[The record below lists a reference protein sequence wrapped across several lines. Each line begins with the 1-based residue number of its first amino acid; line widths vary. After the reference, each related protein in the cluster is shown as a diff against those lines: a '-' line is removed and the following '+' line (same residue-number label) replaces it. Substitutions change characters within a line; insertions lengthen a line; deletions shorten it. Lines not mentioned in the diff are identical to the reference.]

1 MIAKIQIWGSKGAPP
16 WPPEAFYS
24 LKRGDVIYRGVMWEP
39 KYLKRIDLRLLL
51 VVFLLM
57 GASVLVILATSQ
69 PVGAESFVFTRLAK
83 NQIRAFCI
91 GLFVF
96 LFLACFDYR
105 KLREYTWF
113 FYVGTVILLL
123 GLYFVPAIHNVR
135 RWYRLP
141 FLPFD
146 LQPSEIAKLVVVIT
160 LSWYLERNME
170 HVKKFTTFLQG
181 SIIVFIPFALIL
193 KQPDLG
199 TALVLCPIALSMFYI
214 GGIDRRILKTLSL
227 IGLIILT
234 LVLSIFMDVLSHDEM
249 RPYATKFIK
258 EYQYERLNPYTYHQ
272 KAGQT
277 AIGVGGYLGSGF
289 LKSEYTGNKFLPYG
303 YTDSVFPAFAEEYGM
318 VGALLLLALFFSL
331 IYFSFQV
338 TGVARDYF
346 GRLLASGIA
355 IYIAMHVIVNIGM
368 MTGFLP
374 ITGVPLILVTYG
386 GSSVIATFIALGLL
400 QSIYARRFTF

>member
-1 MIAKIQIWGSKGAPP
+1 
-16 WPPEAFYS
+16 
-24 LKRGDVIYRGVMWEP
+24 MWEP
-39 KYLKRIDLRLLL
+39 KYLRRIDLRLLF
-51 VVFLLM
+51 VVVLLM
-57 GASVLVILATSQ
+57 LASILVILATSQ
-69 PVGAESFVFTRLAK
+69 PENSDAIVFTSLCK
-83 NQIRAFCI
+83 NQIRAFAL
-91 GLFVF
+91 GLFIF
-96 LFLACFDYR
+96 FFLACFDYR

-113 FYVGTVILLL
+113 FYIGTVLLLL
-123 GLYFVPAIHNVR
+123 GLFFVAPIHNVR

-146 LQPSEIAKLVVVIT
+146 LQPSEIAKLVVVLT

-170 HVKKFTTFLQG
+170 RVKNFSVFLCG
-181 SIIVFIPFALIL
+181 SLIVFIPFVLIL

-199 TALVLCPIALSMFYI
+199 TALVLCPVTLAMFYI
-214 GGIDRRILKTLSL
+214 GGINGKILRVLCILGMMT
-227 IGLIILT
+227 LT
-234 LVLSIFMDVLSHDEM
+234 LVLSIYMGIFSHDDM
-249 RPYATKFIK
+249 RPVFTKVMK
-258 EYQYERLNPYTYHQ
+258 EYQYERLNPNTFHQ

-277 AIGVGGYLGSGF
+277 AIGLGHYLGSGF

-303 YTDSVFPAFAEEYGM
+303 YTDSVFPAFTEEFGL
-318 VGALLLLALFFSL
+318 VGGLLLLSLFFSL

-368 MTGFLP
+368 MCGFLP
-374 ITGVPLILVTYG
+374 ITGVPLILITYG

>member
-1 MIAKIQIWGSKGAPP
+1 
-16 WPPEAFYS
+16 
-24 LKRGDVIYRGVMWEP
+24 MWEP
-39 KYLKRIDLRLLL
+39 KYLRRIDLRLLL

-57 GASVLVILATSQ
+57 GTSILVILATSQ
-69 PVGAESFVFTRLAK
+69 PDQSEAIVFTRLCK
-83 NQIRAFCI
+83 NQLRAFAL
-91 GLFVF
+91 GLFIF
-96 LFLACFDYR
+96 FFLACFDYR
-105 KLREYTWF
+105 KLRQYTWF
-113 FYVGTVILLL
+113 FYIGTIILLL
-123 GLYFVPAIHNVR
+123 GLYFAPAIHNVR

-170 HVKKFTTFLQG
+170 RVQRFSVFLRG
-181 SIIVFIPFALIL
+181 SLIVFIPFALIL

-199 TALVLCPIALSMFYI
+199 TALVLCPIALAMFYI
-214 GGIDRRILKTLSL
+214 GGVDGRILKVLSVFG
-227 IGLIILT
+227 IIILS
-234 LVLSIFMDVLSHDEM
+234 LVLSIFMGIFSHEDM
-249 RPYATKFIK
+249 RPVFTKFMK
-258 EYQYERLNPYTYHQ
+258 EYQYERLNPDTFHQ

-277 AIGVGGYLGSGF
+277 AIGLGHVFGSGF

-303 YTDSVFPAFAEEYGM
+303 YTDSVFPAFAEEFGF
-318 VGALLLLALFFSL
+318 VGSILLLSLFFSL

-355 IYIAMHVIVNIGM
+355 IYIAMHVIINIGM
-368 MTGFLP
+368 MCGFLP

-386 GSSVIATFIALGLL
+386 GSSVVATFIALGLL

>member
-1 MIAKIQIWGSKGAPP
+1 
-16 WPPEAFYS
+16 
-24 LKRGDVIYRGVMWEP
+24 MWEP
-39 KYLKRIDLRLLL
+39 KYLRRIDLRLLL
-51 VVFLLM
+51 CVLLLM
-57 GASVLVILATSQ
+57 VASVLVILATSQ
-69 PVGAESFVFTRLAK
+69 PEHAESLVFTRLCK
-83 NQIRAFCI
+83 NQIRAFAI

-96 LFLACFDYR
+96 FFLSCFDYR
-105 KLREYTWF
+105 KLREYTWL
-113 FYVGTVILLL
+113 FYIGMIVLLL
-123 GLYFVPAIHNVR
+123 GLFFVAPIHNVR

-141 FLPFD
+141 ILPFD

-170 HVKKFTTFLQG
+170 RVKKFSVFLCA
-181 SIIVFIPFALIL
+181 SLIVFIPFVLIL

-199 TALVLCPIALSMFYI
+199 TALVLCPIALAMFYI
-214 GGIDRRILKTLSL
+214 GGIDGRILRVLC
-227 IGLIILT
+227 IFGVIILS
-234 LVLSIFMDVLSHDEM
+234 LVLSIFMGVFSHDDM
-249 RPYATKFIK
+249 RPVFTKFMK
-258 EYQYERLNPYTYHQ
+258 EYQYERLNPNTYHQ

-277 AIGVGGYLGSGF
+277 AIGLGHYFGSGF

-303 YTDSVFPAFAEEYGM
+303 YTDSVFPAFAEEFGF
-318 VGALLLLALFFSL
+318 VGSSLLLSLFFSL

-368 MTGFLP
+368 MCGFLP
-374 ITGVPLILVTYG
+374 ITGVPLILVTSG
-386 GSSVIATFIALGLL
+386 GSSVIATFVALGLL

>member
-1 MIAKIQIWGSKGAPP
+1 
-16 WPPEAFYS
+16 
-24 LKRGDVIYRGVMWEP
+24 MWEP
-39 KYLKRIDLRLLL
+39 KYLRRIDLRLLF

-57 GASVLVILATSQ
+57 CASILVILATTQ
-69 PVGAESFVFTRLAK
+69 PDQSELMVFTNLAK
-83 NQIRAFCI
+83 NQVRAFAL
-91 GLFVF
+91 GLLIFF
-96 LFLACFDYR
+96 FLACFDYR

-113 FYVGTVILLL
+113 FYVGTVLLLL
-123 GLYFVPAIHNVR
+123 GLYFVAPIHNVR

-170 HVKKFTTFLQG
+170 RVKKISVFLQG
-181 SIIVFIPFALIL
+181 SLIVFIPFALIL

-199 TALVLCPIALSMFYI
+199 TALVLCPIALAMFYI
-214 GGIDRRILKTLSL
+214 GGIDGRILRVCTIL
-227 IGLIILT
+227 GLIILSF
-234 LVLSIFMDVLSHDEM
+234 VLCIFMGLVSHDQM
-249 RPYATKFIK
+249 RPVFTKFMK
-258 EYQYERLNPYTYHQ
+258 EYQYERLNPDTFHQ

-277 AIGVGGYLGSGF
+277 AIGLGYYFGSGF

-303 YTDSVFPAFAEEYGM
+303 YTDSVFPAFTEEYGL
-318 VGALLLLALFFSL
+318 VGGLFLLALFFSL

-368 MTGFLP
+368 MCGFLP

-386 GSSVIATFIALGLL
+386 GSSVVATFTALGLL

>member
-1 MIAKIQIWGSKGAPP
+1 
-16 WPPEAFYS
+16 
-24 LKRGDVIYRGVMWEP
+24 MWEP
-39 KYLKRIDLRLLL
+39 KYLRRIDLRLLL
-51 VVFLLM
+51 VVVLLM
-57 GASVLVILATSQ
+57 CASILVILATTQ
-69 PVGAESFVFTRLAK
+69 PENAEGLVFTRLCK
-83 NQIRAFCI
+83 NQLRAFGL

-96 LFLACFDYR
+96 FFLACFDYR
-105 KLREYTWF
+105 KLRGYTWF
-113 FYVGTVILLL
+113 FYVGTIFLLL
-123 GLYFVPAIHNVR
+123 GLFFVSPIHNVR

-170 HVKKFTTFLQG
+170 RVKKFSTFLKG
-181 SIIVFIPFALIL
+181 SLIVFIPFALIL

-199 TALVLCPIALSMFYI
+199 TALVLCPIALAMFYI
-214 GGIDRRILKTLSL
+214 GGIDGRILRGLSFF
-227 IGLIILT
+227 GLAIMS
-234 LVLSIFMDVLSHDEM
+234 LVLSIYMGVFSHDDL
-249 RPYATKFIK
+249 RPVFTKVMK
-258 EYQYERLNPYTYHQ
+258 EYQYERLNPNTFHQ

-277 AIGVGGYLGSGF
+277 AIGLGGYLGSGF

-303 YTDSVFPAFAEEYGM
+303 YTDSVFPAFAEEFGL
-318 VGALLLLALFFSL
+318 VGGVLLLLLFFSL

-368 MTGFLP
+368 MCGFLP
-374 ITGVPLILVTYG
+374 ITGVPLILITYG
-386 GSSVIATFIALGLL
+386 GSSVLATFVALGLL

>member
-1 MIAKIQIWGSKGAPP
+1 
-16 WPPEAFYS
+16 
-24 LKRGDVIYRGVMWEP
+24 MWEP
-39 KYLKRIDLRLLL
+39 KYLRRIDLRLLL
-51 VVFLLM
+51 VVCLLM
-57 GASVLVILATSQ
+57 ASSIAVILATSQ
-69 PVGAESFVFTRLAK
+69 PEMSDTFIFTKLAK
-83 NQIRAFCI
+83 NQMRAFAL
-91 GLFVF
+91 GLFIF
-96 LFLACFDYR
+96 FFLACFDYR

-113 FYVGTVILLL
+113 FYLGTIILLL
-123 GLYFVPAIHNVR
+123 GLYFVAPIHNVR

-146 LQPSEIAKLVVVIT
+146 LQPSEIAKLVVVLT

-170 HVKKFTTFLQG
+170 RVKFFSTFVIG
-181 SIIVFIPFALIL
+181 SLIVFVPFVLIL

-214 GGIDRRILKTLSL
+214 GGIDGRILKVLCV
-227 IGLIILT
+227 IGIFILT
-234 LVLSIFMDVLSHDEM
+234 FVLSIFMGIFSHEDM
-249 RPYATKFIK
+249 RPVFTKVMK
-258 EYQYERLNPYTYHQ
+258 EYQYERLNPETFHQ

-277 AIGVGGYLGSGF
+277 AIGLGHYFGSGF

-303 YTDSVFPAFAEEYGM
+303 FTDSVFPAFTEEFGL
-318 VGALLLLALFFSL
+318 VGSLLLLLLFFSL

-355 IYIAMHVIVNIGM
+355 IYIAMHVIINIGM
-368 MTGFLP
+368 MCGFLP

>member
-1 MIAKIQIWGSKGAPP
+1 
-16 WPPEAFYS
+16 
-24 LKRGDVIYRGVMWEP
+24 
-39 KYLKRIDLRLLL
+39 
-51 VVFLLM
+51 M
-57 GASVLVILATSQ
+57 GASVVVILATTQ
-69 PVGAESFVFTRLAK
+69 PEGVENFTFTRLAK
-83 NQIRAFCI
+83 NQIRAFAI

-96 LFLACFDYR
+96 FFLACFDYR

-113 FYVGTVILLL
+113 FYIGTIILLL
-123 GLYFVPAIHNVR
+123 GLYFVAPIHNVR

-170 HVKKFTTFLQG
+170 KVKNFSIFLRG

-214 GGIDRRILKTLSL
+214 GGIDGRILKVLS
-227 IGLIILT
+227 GLGVVILG
-234 LVLSIFMDVLSHDEM
+234 LVLSIFLGLVSHDEM

-258 EYQYERLNPYTYHQ
+258 EYQYERLNPNTYHQ

-277 AIGVGGYLGSGF
+277 AIGVGHYMGSGF

-303 YTDSVFPAFAEEYGM
+303 FTDSVFPAFAEEFGL
-318 VGALLLLALFFSL
+318 VGALLLLSLFFSL

-368 MTGFLP
+368 MCGFLP
-374 ITGVPLILVTYG
+374 ITGVPLILVTSG

>member
-1 MIAKIQIWGSKGAPP
+1 
-16 WPPEAFYS
+16 
-24 LKRGDVIYRGVMWEP
+24 MWEP
-39 KYLKRIDLRLLL
+39 KYLRKIDLRLLL

-57 GASVLVILATSQ
+57 GASLLVILATSQ
-69 PVGAESFVFTRLAK
+69 PDGAEGVVFTKLCK
-83 NQIRAFCI
+83 NQMRAF
-91 GLFVF
+91 GLGLLIFF
-96 LFLACFDYR
+96 FLACFDYR

-113 FYVGTVILLL
+113 FYVVTLLLLL
-123 GLYFVPAIHNVR
+123 GLYFVAPIHNVR
-135 RWYRLP
+135 RWYRVS

-146 LQPSEIAKLVVVIT
+146 LQPSEIAKLVVVLT

-170 HVKKFTTFLQG
+170 RVKSFSVFLK
-181 SIIVFIPFALIL
+181 SSLIVFIPFVLIL

-214 GGIDRRILKTLSL
+214 GGIDGRILKVLCIL
-227 IGLIILT
+227 GIIILGI
-234 LVLSIFMDVLSHDEM
+234 VLSIFMGIVSHEKM
-249 RPYATKFIK
+249 RPTFTSFVK
-258 EYQYERLNPYTYHQ
+258 EYQYERLNPNTYHQ

-277 AIGVGGYLGSGF
+277 AIGLGYVFGSGF

-303 YTDSVFPAFAEEYGM
+303 YTDSVFPAFAEEYGL
-318 VGALLLLALFFSL
+318 VGSLLLLSLFFCL

-338 TGVARDYF
+338 TESSKDYF

-355 IYIAMHVIVNIGM
+355 IYISMHVIVNIGM
-368 MTGFLP
+368 MCGFLP

-386 GSSVIATFIALGLL
+386 GSSVVATFIALGLL

>member
-1 MIAKIQIWGSKGAPP
+1 
-16 WPPEAFYS
+16 
-24 LKRGDVIYRGVMWEP
+24 MWEP

-57 GASVLVILATSQ
+57 GASVVVILATTQ
-69 PVGAESFVFTRLAK
+69 PEGVENFTFTRLAK
-83 NQIRAFCI
+83 NQIRAFAI

-96 LFLACFDYR
+96 FFLACFDYR

-113 FYVGTVILLL
+113 FYIGTIILLL
-123 GLYFVPAIHNVR
+123 GLYFVAPIHNVR

-170 HVKKFTTFLQG
+170 KVKNFSILLRG

-214 GGIDRRILKTLSL
+214 GGIDGRILKVLS
-227 IGLIILT
+227 GLGVVILG
-234 LVLSIFMDVLSHDEM
+234 LVLSIFLGLVSHDEM

-258 EYQYERLNPYTYHQ
+258 EYQYERLNPNTYHQ

-277 AIGVGGYLGSGF
+277 AIGVGHYMGSGF

-303 YTDSVFPAFAEEYGM
+303 FTDSVFPAFAEEFGL
-318 VGALLLLALFFSL
+318 VGALLLLSLFFSL

-368 MTGFLP
+368 MCGFLP
-374 ITGVPLILVTYG
+374 ITGVPLILVTSG

>member
-1 MIAKIQIWGSKGAPP
+1 
-16 WPPEAFYS
+16 
-24 LKRGDVIYRGVMWEP
+24 MWEP
-39 KYLKRIDLRLLL
+39 KYLRRIDLRLLL
-51 VVFLLM
+51 VVVLLM
-57 GASVLVILATSQ
+57 VASILVIMATSQ
-69 PVGAESFVFTRLAK
+69 PENSDTVVFTKLCK
-83 NQIRAFCI
+83 NQIRAFAL
-91 GLFVF
+91 GLFIF
-96 LFLACFDYR
+96 FFLACFDYR

-113 FYVGTVILLL
+113 FYVGTVLLLL
-123 GLYFVPAIHNVR
+123 GLFFVAPIHNVR

-146 LQPSEIAKLVVVIT
+146 LQPSEFAKLVVVVT
-160 LSWYLERNME
+160 LAWYLERNME
-170 HVKKFTTFLQG
+170 RVTRFSTFIRG
-181 SIIVFIPFALIL
+181 SLIVFIPFALIL

-199 TALVLCPIALSMFYI
+199 TALVLCPMALAMFYI
-214 GGIDRRILKTLSL
+214 GGINAKILKVLS
-227 IGLIILT
+227 IFGIIILS
-234 LVLSIFMDVLSHDEM
+234 LVLSIYMGISSHDSM
-249 RPYATKFIK
+249 RPIFTRVMK
-258 EYQYERLNPYTYHQ
+258 EYQYERLNPNTFHQ

-277 AIGVGGYLGSGF
+277 AIGLGHYLGSGF

-303 YTDSVFPAFAEEYGM
+303 YTDSVFPAFAEEFGL
-318 VGALLLLALFFSL
+318 VGGLLLLSLFFSL

-368 MTGFLP
+368 MCGFLP

>member
-1 MIAKIQIWGSKGAPP
+1 
-16 WPPEAFYS
+16 
-24 LKRGDVIYRGVMWEP
+24 MWEP
-39 KYLKRIDLRLLL
+39 KYLRRIDLRLLF
-51 VVFLLM
+51 VVFFLM
-57 GASVLVILATSQ
+57 GVSILVILATTQSDQ
-69 PVGAESFVFTRLAK
+69 SEGMVFTTLAK
-83 NQIRAFCI
+83 NQLRAFVL
-91 GLFVF
+91 GLFIF
-96 LFLACFDYR
+96 FFLACFDYR

-113 FYVGTVILLL
+113 FYFGTLLL
-123 GLYFVPAIHNVR
+123 LFGLFFAPPIHNVR

-146 LQPSEIAKLVVVIT
+146 LQPSEMAKLVVVIT

-170 HVKKFTTFLQG
+170 RVKRLSVFLQG
-181 SIIVFIPFALIL
+181 SLIVFIPFILIL

-199 TALVLCPIALSMFYI
+199 TALVLCPIALAMFYI
-214 GGIDRRILKTLSL
+214 GGVDEKILKILSTFGV
-227 IGLIILT
+227 I
-234 LVLSIFMDVLSHDEM
+234 VLSFVLAIFMGFLSHDQM
-249 RPYATKFIK
+249 RPIFTKVMK
-258 EYQYERLNPYTYHQ
+258 DYQYERLNPETFHQ

-277 AIGVGGYLGSGF
+277 AIGLGHYFGSGF

-303 YTDSVFPAFAEEYGM
+303 YTDSVFPAFIEEYGF
-318 VGALLLLALFFSL
+318 VGGVLLLTLFFSL

-338 TGVARDYF
+338 AKVAKDYF

-368 MTGFLP
+368 MCGFLP

-386 GSSVIATFIALGLL
+386 GSSVVATCIALGLL

>member
-1 MIAKIQIWGSKGAPP
+1 
-16 WPPEAFYS
+16 
-24 LKRGDVIYRGVMWEP
+24 MWEP

-57 GASVLVILATSQ
+57 GASILVILATSQ
-69 PVGAESFVFTRLAK
+69 PDGAEGIVFTKLCK
-83 NQIRAFCI
+83 NQIRAF
-91 GLFVF
+91 GLGLLIFF
-96 LFLACFDYR
+96 FLACFDYR

-113 FYVGTVILLL
+113 FYAITVFLLL
-123 GLYFVPAIHNVR
+123 GLYFVAPIHNVR
-135 RWYRLP
+135 RWYRVS

-146 LQPSEIAKLVVVIT
+146 LQPSEIAKLVVVLT

-170 HVKKFTTFLQG
+170 RVKSFSVFMKSSL
-181 SIIVFIPFALIL
+181 IVFIPFALIL

-214 GGIDRRILKTLSL
+214 GGIDGRILKVLSVL
-227 IGLIILT
+227 GIIILCI
-234 LVLSIFMDVLSHDEM
+234 VLSIFMGIVSHEKM
-249 RPYATKFIK
+249 RPVFTKFVK
-258 EYQYERLNPYTYHQ
+258 EYQYERLNPNTYHQ

-277 AIGVGGYLGSGF
+277 AIGLGYYFGSGF

-303 YTDSVFPAFAEEYGM
+303 YTDSVFPAFAEEYGFT
-318 VGALLLLALFFSL
+318 GSLLLLCLFFCL

-338 TGVARDYF
+338 TEASRDYF

-355 IYIAMHVIVNIGM
+355 VYIAMHVIVNIGM
-368 MTGFLP
+368 MCGFLP

-386 GSSVIATFIALGLL
+386 GSSVVATFIALGLL